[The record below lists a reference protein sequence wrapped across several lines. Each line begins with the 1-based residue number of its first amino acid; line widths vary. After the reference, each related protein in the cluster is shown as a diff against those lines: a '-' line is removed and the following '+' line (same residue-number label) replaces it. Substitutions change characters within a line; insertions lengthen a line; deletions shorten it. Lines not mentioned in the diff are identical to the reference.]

1 MIEVQLKN
9 KHIYFALEGIW
20 SELDYRFKYQINQLV
35 SANSNEEYIQT
46 IEVDRPTLRIILN
59 SVNNKPQGCS
69 REINPEMF
77 ATILPQVQSLAD
89 AENEGAILILQGLQA
104 VMLENDALKDAKILN
119 GKTQILE

>member
-9 KHIYFALEGIW
+9 KYIYFALEEVW
-20 SELDYRFKYQINQLV
+20 NELDYRFKYQINQLA
-35 SANSNEEYIQT
+35 SANSDDEYIQT

-89 AENEGAILILQGLQA
+89 AENEEAILILQGMQS
-104 VMLENDALKDAKILN
+104 VMLENDALKNAKILN